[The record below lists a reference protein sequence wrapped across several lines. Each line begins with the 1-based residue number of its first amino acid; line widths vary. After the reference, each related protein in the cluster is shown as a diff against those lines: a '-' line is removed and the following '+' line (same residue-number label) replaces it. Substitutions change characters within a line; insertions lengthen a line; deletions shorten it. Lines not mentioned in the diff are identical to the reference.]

1 MDWPEI
7 AGDPRFF
14 QRAGP
19 HSLAAVADAAEAE
32 APPRRLMLAA
42 VAPLQTA
49 GPGRRELPQQPQILP
64 ALEQTDAGAVIVHP
78 DLAAGCH
85 RRRCRWSPTSPT
97 PPGRGSPHCS
107 IRCRRSSR
115 GCIPA
120 RWSPPDAMIDPS
132 AEIGP
137 LAVIGAGVEIG
148 PRCCIA
154 PLAVLGRGV
163 VLGPDCRIG
172 SHASVSHALLGA
184 RVYIYPGAR
193 IGQEG
198 FGFATTPEGFR
209 SVPQLGRVI
218 LEDDVEVGAN
228 TTIDRGSLQDTV
240 VGAGSRLDNLVQIGH
255 NVHLGRGCVVVAQVG
270 IAGSTILEDHVMI
283 GGQAGVTGHLRVGR
297 KARIG
302 AQAGVMS
309 DVPAGAD
316 VVGSPAQPVRAMFR
330 EIAFIRRLV
339 RDSVKRSAEAR
350 SEAAAGAANGV
361 ADGHG
366 LSRDGRDH
374 TATGRHRRR
383 RVRAQA
389 ARLRWST
396 SPASCMRS
404 RIATRFC

>member
-19 HSLAAVADAAEAE
+19 HTLAAVADAAEAE

-49 GPGRRELPQQPQILP
+49 GPDDVSFLSNRKYAR
-64 ALEQTDAGAVIVHP
+64 ALEQTGAGAVIVHP
-78 DLAAGCH
+78 DLAA
-85 RRRCRWSPTSPT
+85 RVPPTAVPLVT
-97 PPGRGSPHCS
+97 DEPYAAWARVAALFHPLPPLCPGVHPS
-107 IRCRRSSR
+107 
-115 GCIPA
+115 A
-120 RWSPPDAMIDPS
+120 VVAADAAVDPS

-137 LAVIGAGVEIG
+137 LAVIGAGAEIG
-148 PRCCIA
+148 PHCCIG

-172 SHASVSHALLGA
+172 AHASISHALLGA

-198 FGFATTPEGFR
+198 FGFAATSEGFR
-209 SVPQLGRVI
+209 TVPQLGRVI

-240 VGAGSRLDNLVQIGH
+240 IGAGSRLDNLVQIGH

-270 IAGSTILEDHVMI
+270 ISGSTVLEDHVMV
-283 GGQAGVTGHLRVGR
+283 GGQAGLTGHLRVGR
-297 KARIG
+297 RARIG
-302 AQAGVMS
+302 AQAGVMA

-316 VVGSPAQPVRAMFR
+316 VLGSPAQPVRAMFR
-330 EIAFIRRLV
+330 EIAFVRRLV
-339 RDSVKRSAEAR
+339 RDSKKRSAEAKN
-350 SEAAAGAANGV
+350 EARR
-361 ADGHG
+361 G
-366 LSRDGRDH
+366 LQTESQTDTD
-374 TATGRHRRR
+374 
-383 RVRAQA
+383 
-389 ARLRWST
+389 
-396 SPASCMRS
+396 
-404 RIATRFC
+404 